1 MELRADGSG
10 VLEAQTVVGVLRGL
24 ETLTQLVHYDGT
36 GWLLPNLPLVVHD
49 APRLRWRGLL
59 LDSARHFVPVPSI
72 LRLIDGMAGQCTSHS
87 TASSIEPRLTLLYAL
102 PKHSSTQDERAGT
115 AAHNHP
121 WQHSC
126 LTTP

>member
-1 MELRADGSG
+1 MELHADGSG

-87 TASSIEPRLTLLYAL
+87 TASNTDPKLTRVCAL
-102 PKHSSTQDERAGT
+102 PNIPALKMNVLVQQPTTTHGSTHA
-115 AAHNHP
+115 
-121 WQHSC
+121 
-126 LTTP
+126 